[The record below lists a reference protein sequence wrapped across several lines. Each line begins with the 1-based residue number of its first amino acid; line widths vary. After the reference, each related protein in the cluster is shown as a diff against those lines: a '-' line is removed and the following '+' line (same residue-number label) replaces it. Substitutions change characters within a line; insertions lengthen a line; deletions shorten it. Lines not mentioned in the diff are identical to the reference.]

1 MPSREPDPDT
11 RARNSAM
18 RLLARREHSRAEL
31 RGKLVGRGFE
41 NDSVEELLQG
51 LQDQDLLSDERFAM
65 SLIASRAETGYGPNR
80 ISLELRNRGVS
91 EELAR
96 DVLAKAEVDWEERVT
111 DQVAKKFGSNPVQTF
126 PEWARR
132 AKYLE
137 RRGFGQDAIRLA
149 IGNFERSTAET

>member
-1 MPSREPDPDT
+1 MSSREPGPDT

-41 NDSVEELLQG
+41 NDSVEELVKVLEQ
-51 LQDQDLLSDERFAM
+51 QDLLSDERFAM

-80 ISLELRNRGVS
+80 IGLELRNRGVS

-96 DVLAKAEVDWEERVT
+96 EALAKAEVDWGQQVT
-111 DQVAKKFGSNPVQTF
+111 DQAVRKFGSDPAQTF

-132 AKYLE
+132 ARYLE

-149 IGNFERSTAET
+149 IGNFERSTET

>member
-1 MPSREPDPDT
+1 MSSREPGPDT

-51 LQDQDLLSDERFAM
+51 LEDQDLLSDERFAM
-65 SLIASRAETGYGPNR
+65 SLIASRAETGYGPKR
-80 ISLELRNRGVS
+80 IDLELRNRGVS

-96 DVLAKAEVDWEERVT
+96 EALAKAEVDWEERVT
-111 DQVAKKFGSNPVQTF
+111 DQVARKFGSDPAQTF

-132 AKYLE
+132 ARYLE

-149 IGNFERSTAET
+149 IGNFGRSAET

>member
-1 MPSREPDPDT
+1 
-11 RARNSAM
+11 M

-51 LQDQDLLSDERFAM
+51 LEDQDLLSDERFAM
-65 SLIASRAETGYGPNR
+65 SLIASRAETGYGPKR
-80 ISLELRNRGVS
+80 IDLELRNRGVS

-96 DVLAKAEVDWEERVT
+96 EALAKAEVDWGQQVT
-111 DQVAKKFGSNPVQTF
+111 DQAVRKFGSDPAQTI

-132 AKYLE
+132 ARYLE

-149 IGNFERSTAET
+149 IGNFERSTET

>member
-1 MPSREPDPDT
+1 MSSREPDPDT

-51 LQDQDLLSDERFAM
+51 LEDQDLLSDERFAM
-65 SLIASRAETGYGPNR
+65 SLIASRAETGYGPKR
-80 ISLELRNRGVS
+80 IDLELRNRGVS

-96 DVLAKAEVDWEERVT
+96 EALAKAEVDWGQQVT
-111 DQVAKKFGSNPVQTF
+111 DQAVRKFGSDPAQTF

-132 AKYLE
+132 ARYLE

-149 IGNFERSTAET
+149 IGNFGRSAET

>member
-1 MPSREPDPDT
+1 MSSREPGPDT
-11 RARNSAM
+11 RVRNSAM

-41 NDSVEELLQG
+41 DNSVEELLQG
-51 LQDQDLLSDERFAM
+51 LENQGLLSDERFAM
-65 SLIASRAETGYGPNR
+65 SLIASRAEKGYGPNR

-96 DVLAKAEVDWEERVT
+96 DALAKAEVDWEQRVT
-111 DQVAKKFGSNPVQTF
+111 DHVVRKFGSDPAQTF

-149 IGNFERSTAET
+149 IGNFERSAET

>member
-1 MPSREPDPDT
+1 MSSREPGPDT

-18 RLLARREHSRAEL
+18 RFLARREHSRAEL

-51 LQDQDLLSDERFAM
+51 LEDLDLLSDERFAM
-65 SLIASRAETGYGPNR
+65 SLIASRAETGYGPKR
-80 ISLELRNRGVS
+80 IDLELRNRGVS

-96 DVLAKAEVDWEERVT
+96 EALAKAEVDWGQQVT
-111 DQVAKKFGSNPVQTF
+111 DQAVRKFGSDPAQTF

-132 AKYLE
+132 A
-137 RRGFGQDAIRLA
+137 R
-149 IGNFERSTAET
+149 

>member
-1 MPSREPDPDT
+1 MSSRESGPDT
-11 RARNSAM
+11 QARNSAM

-51 LQDQDLLSDERFAM
+51 LEDQDLLSDERFAM

-80 ISLELRNRGVS
+80 IGLELRNRGVS

-96 DVLAKAEVDWEERVT
+96 EALAKAEVDWGQQVT
-111 DQVAKKFGSNPVQTF
+111 DQAVRKFGSDPAQTF

-132 AKYLE
+132 ARHLE

-149 IGNFERSTAET
+149 IGNFERSTET

>member
-1 MPSREPDPDT
+1 MSSREPDPNT

-51 LQDQDLLSDERFAM
+51 LEDQDLLSDERFAM
-65 SLIASRAETGYGPNR
+65 SLIASRAETGYGPKR
-80 ISLELRNRGVS
+80 IDLELRNRGVS

-96 DVLAKAEVDWEERVT
+96 EALAKAEVDWEERVT
-111 DQVAKKFGSNPVQTF
+111 DQVARKFGNDPAQTF

-132 AKYLE
+132 ARYLE

-149 IGNFERSTAET
+149 IGNFERSTET

>member
-1 MPSREPDPDT
+1 MSSREPDPDT

-31 RGKLVGRGFE
+31 RGKLVGRGFV

-51 LQDQDLLSDERFAM
+51 LEDQDLLSDERFAM

-80 ISLELRNRGVS
+80 IGLELRNRGVS

-96 DVLAKAEVDWEERVT
+96 ETLVKAEVDWEERVT
-111 DQVAKKFGSNPVQTF
+111 DQVARKFGSDPAQTF

-132 AKYLE
+132 ARYLE

-149 IGNFERSTAET
+149 IGNFERSTET

>member
-1 MPSREPDPDT
+1 
-11 RARNSAM
+11 M
-18 RLLARREHSRAEL
+18 RLLARREHSRTEL

-51 LQDQDLLSDERFAM
+51 LEDQDLLSDERFAM
-65 SLIASRAETGYGPNR
+65 SLIASRAETGYGPKR
-80 ISLELRNRGVS
+80 IDLELRNRGVS

-96 DVLAKAEVDWEERVT
+96 EALAKAEVDWGQQVT
-111 DQVAKKFGSNPVQTF
+111 DQAVRKFGSDPAQTF

-132 AKYLE
+132 ARYLE

-149 IGNFERSTAET
+149 IGNFERSTET

>member
-1 MPSREPDPDT
+1 MSSREPDPDT

-51 LQDQDLLSDERFAM
+51 LEDQDLLSDERFAM
-65 SLIASRAETGYGPNR
+65 SLIASRAETGYGPKR
-80 ISLELRNRGVS
+80 IDLELRNRGVS

-96 DVLAKAEVDWEERVT
+96 EALAKAEVDWGQQVT
-111 DQVAKKFGSNPVQTF
+111 DQAVRRFGSDPAQTF

-132 AKYLE
+132 ARYLE

-149 IGNFERSTAET
+149 IGNFERSAET

>member
-1 MPSREPDPDT
+1 MSSREPDPDP

-51 LQDQDLLSDERFAM
+51 LEDQDLLSDERFAM
-65 SLIASRAETGYGPNR
+65 SLIASRAETGYGPKR
-80 ISLELRNRGVS
+80 IDLELRNRGVS

-96 DVLAKAEVDWEERVT
+96 EALAKAEVDWGQQVT
-111 DQVAKKFGSNPVQTF
+111 DQVVRKFGSDPAQTF

-132 AKYLE
+132 ARYLE

-149 IGNFERSTAET
+149 IGNFERSAET

>member
-1 MPSREPDPDT
+1 MSSREPGPDT

-51 LQDQDLLSDERFAM
+51 LEDQDLLSDERFAM

-80 ISLELRNRGVS
+80 IGLELRNRGVS

-96 DVLAKAEVDWEERVT
+96 EALAKAEVDWEERVT
-111 DQVAKKFGSNPVQTF
+111 DQVARKFGSDPAQTF

-132 AKYLE
+132 ARYLE

-149 IGNFERSTAET
+149 IGNFERSTET

>member
-1 MPSREPDPDT
+1 MSSREPDSDP

-31 RGKLVGRGFE
+31 RGKLIGRGFE
-41 NDSVEELLQG
+41 NGLVEELLQG
-51 LQDQDLLSDERFAM
+51 LEDQDLLSDERFAM

-80 ISLELRNRGVS
+80 IGLELRNRGVS
-91 EELAR
+91 EELVR
-96 DVLAKAEVDWEERVT
+96 ETLAKAEVNWERRVI
-111 DQVAKKFGSNPVQTF
+111 DQVARKFGSDPAQTF

-149 IGNFERSTAET
+149 IGNFEQSAKT

>member
-1 MPSREPDPDT
+1 MSSREPGPDT

-18 RLLARREHSRAEL
+18 RLLARREPSRAEL

-51 LQDQDLLSDERFAM
+51 LEDQDLLSDERFAL

-80 ISLELRNRGVS
+80 IGLELRNRGVS

-96 DVLAKAEVDWEERVT
+96 EVLAKAEVDWEERMT
-111 DQVAKKFGSNPVQTF
+111 DQVARKFGSHPAQTF

-132 AKYLE
+132 ARYLE

-149 IGNFERSTAET
+149 IGNFERRTET

>member
-1 MPSREPDPDT
+1 MSSREPGPDT

-51 LQDQDLLSDERFAM
+51 LEDQDLLSDERFAM
-65 SLIASRAETGYGPNR
+65 SLIASRAETGYGPKR
-80 ISLELRNRGVS
+80 IDLELRNRGVS

-96 DVLAKAEVDWEERVT
+96 EALAKAEVDWGQQVT
-111 DQVAKKFGSNPVQTF
+111 DQAVRKFGSDPAQTF

-132 AKYLE
+132 ARYLE

-149 IGNFERSTAET
+149 IGNFERSTET

>member
-1 MPSREPDPDT
+1 MSSSEPDPDP

-18 RLLARREHSRAEL
+18 RLLARREHSRTEL
-31 RGKLVGRGFE
+31 RGKLMDRGFE
-41 NDSVEELLQG
+41 NDLVEELLQG
-51 LQDQDLLSDERFAM
+51 LEDQDLLSDERFAI
-65 SLIASRAETGYGPNR
+65 SLVASRAETGYGPNR
-80 ISLELRNRGVS
+80 IGLELRNRGVS

-96 DVLAKAEVDWEERVT
+96 ESLAKAEIDWEERVT
-111 DQVAKKFGSNPVQTF
+111 DQAAKKFGSDPAQTF

-149 IGNFERSTAET
+149 IGNFDRSAET

>member
-1 MPSREPDPDT
+1 MSSREPGPDT

-51 LQDQDLLSDERFAM
+51 LEDQDLLSDERFAM

-80 ISLELRNRGVS
+80 IGLELRNRGVS

-96 DVLAKAEVDWEERVT
+96 EALAKAEVDWGQQVT
-111 DQVAKKFGSNPVQTF
+111 DQAVRKFGSDPAQTF

-132 AKYLE
+132 ARYLE

-149 IGNFERSTAET
+149 IGNFERSTET

>member
-1 MPSREPDPDT
+1 MSSREPDPDP

-41 NDSVEELLQG
+41 SDSVEGLLQG
-51 LQDQDLLSDERFAM
+51 LEEQDLLSDERFAM

-80 ISLELRNRGVS
+80 IDLELRNRGVS

-96 DVLAKAEVDWEERVT
+96 EALAKAEVDWEESVT
-111 DQVAKKFGSNPVQTF
+111 DQVARKFGSDPAQTF

-132 AKYLE
+132 ARYLE
-137 RRGFGQDAIRLA
+137 RRGFDQDAIRLA
-149 IGNFERSTAET
+149 IGNFERSAET

>member
-1 MPSREPDPDT
+1 MSSREPGPDT

-18 RLLARREHSRAEL
+18 RRLARREHSRAEL

-51 LQDQDLLSDERFAM
+51 LEDQDLLSDERFAM
-65 SLIASRAETGYGPNR
+65 SLIASRAETGYGPKR
-80 ISLELRNRGVS
+80 IDLELRNRGVS

-96 DVLAKAEVDWEERVT
+96 ETLAQAGVDWEQQVT
-111 DQVAKKFGSNPVQTF
+111 DQAVRKFGSDPAQTF
-126 PEWARR
+126 PEWVRR
-132 AKYLE
+132 ARYLE

-149 IGNFERSTAET
+149 IGNFERSTET

>member
-1 MPSREPDPDT
+1 MSSREPDPDT

-18 RLLARREHSRAEL
+18 RLLARREHSRSEL
-31 RGKLVGRGFE
+31 RAKLVGRGFE
-41 NDSVEELLQG
+41 HNSVEELLRE
-51 LQDQDLLSDERFAM
+51 LEEQDLLSDERFAM

-80 ISLELRNRGVS
+80 IGLELRNRGVS

-96 DVLAKAEVDWEERVT
+96 ETLAKAEVNWEERVT
-111 DQVAKKFGSNPVQTF
+111 DQAARKFGSDPAQTF

-149 IGNFERSTAET
+149 IGNFERSAET

>member
-1 MPSREPDPDT
+1 
-11 RARNSAM
+11 
-18 RLLARREHSRAEL
+18 L

-51 LQDQDLLSDERFAM
+51 LEDQDLLSDERFAM
-65 SLIASRAETGYGPNR
+65 SLIASRAETGYGPKR
-80 ISLELRNRGVS
+80 IDLELRNRGVS

-96 DVLAKAEVDWEERVT
+96 EALAKAEVDWGQQVT
-111 DQVAKKFGSNPVQTF
+111 DQAVRKFGSDPAQTF

-132 AKYLE
+132 ARYLE

-149 IGNFERSTAET
+149 IGNFERSTET

>member
-1 MPSREPDPDT
+1 MSSREPDPDT

-31 RGKLVGRGFE
+31 CGKLVGRGFE

-51 LQDQDLLSDERFAM
+51 LEDQDLLSDERFAM

-80 ISLELRNRGVS
+80 IDLELRNRGVS

-96 DVLAKAEVDWEERVT
+96 EALAKAEVDWEERVT
-111 DQVAKKFGSNPVQTF
+111 DQVARKFGSDPAQTF

-149 IGNFERSTAET
+149 IGNFERSTET

>member
-1 MPSREPDPDT
+1 MSSREPDPNA

-51 LQDQDLLSDERFAM
+51 FEDQDLLSDERFAM
-65 SLIASRAETGYGPNR
+65 SLIASRAETGYGPKR
-80 ISLELRNRGVS
+80 IDLELRNRGVS

-96 DVLAKAEVDWEERVT
+96 EALAKAEIDWGQQVT
-111 DQVAKKFGSNPVQTF
+111 DQAVRKFGSDPAQTF

-132 AKYLE
+132 ARYLE

-149 IGNFERSTAET
+149 IGNFERSTEA

>member
-1 MPSREPDPDT
+1 MSSREPGPDT

-41 NDSVEELLQG
+41 NDSVEELLQR
-51 LQDQDLLSDERFAM
+51 LEDRDLLSDERFAM

-80 ISLELRNRGVS
+80 IGLELRNRGVS

-96 DVLAKAEVDWEERVT
+96 ETLAKAEVNWEERVT
-111 DQVAKKFGSNPVQTF
+111 DQAARKFGSDPAQTF

-132 AKYLE
+132 ARYLE

-149 IGNFERSTAET
+149 IGNFERSTET

>member
-1 MPSREPDPDT
+1 MSGREPGPDT

-51 LQDQDLLSDERFAM
+51 LEDQDLLSDERFAI
-65 SLIASRAETGYGPNR
+65 SLIASRVETGYGPKR
-80 ISLELRNRGVS
+80 IDLELRNRGVS
-91 EELAR
+91 EELACEA
-96 DVLAKAEVDWEERVT
+96 LAKAGVDWGQQVT
-111 DQVAKKFGSNPVQTF
+111 DQAVRKFGSDPAQTF

-132 AKYLE
+132 ARYLE

-149 IGNFERSTAET
+149 IGNYGRSAEA

>member
-1 MPSREPDPDT
+1 MSSREPGPDT

-51 LQDQDLLSDERFAM
+51 LEDQDFLSDERFAM
-65 SLIASRAETGYGPNR
+65 SLIVSRAETGYGPKR
-80 ISLELRNRGVS
+80 IDLELRNRGVS

-96 DVLAKAEVDWEERVT
+96 EVLAKAQVDWGRQVT
-111 DQVAKKFGSNPVQTF
+111 DQAVRKFGSDPAQTF

-132 AKYLE
+132 ARYLE

-149 IGNFERSTAET
+149 IGNFERSTET

>member
-1 MPSREPDPDT
+1 MSSREPGPDS

-51 LQDQDLLSDERFAM
+51 LEDQDLLSDERFAM
-65 SLIASRAETGYGPNR
+65 SLIASRAETGYGPKR
-80 ISLELRNRGVS
+80 IDLELRNRGVS

-96 DVLAKAEVDWEERVT
+96 EALAKAEVDWGQQVT
-111 DQVAKKFGSNPVQTF
+111 DQAVRKFGIDPAQTF

-132 AKYLE
+132 ARYLE

-149 IGNFERSTAET
+149 IGNFERSVET

>member
-1 MPSREPDPDT
+1 MSSCEPGPDT

-51 LQDQDLLSDERFAM
+51 LEDQDLLSDERFAM
-65 SLIASRAETGYGPNR
+65 SLIASRAETGYGPKR
-80 ISLELRNRGVS
+80 IDLELRNRGVS

-96 DVLAKAEVDWEERVT
+96 EALAKAEVDWGQQVT
-111 DQVAKKFGSNPVQTF
+111 DQAVRKFGSNPAQTF

-132 AKYLE
+132 ARYLE

-149 IGNFERSTAET
+149 IGNFERSTET

>member
-1 MPSREPDPDT
+1 MSSREPGPDT

-31 RGKLVGRGFE
+31 RGKLVDRGFE

-51 LQDQDLLSDERFAM
+51 LEDQDLLSDERFAM
-65 SLIASRAETGYGPNR
+65 SLIASRAETGYGPKR
-80 ISLELRNRGVS
+80 IDLELRNRGVS

-96 DVLAKAEVDWEERVT
+96 EALAKAEVDWGQQVT
-111 DQVAKKFGSNPVQTF
+111 DQVARKFGSDPAQTF

-132 AKYLE
+132 ARYLE

-149 IGNFERSTAET
+149 IGNFGRSAET

>member
-1 MPSREPDPDT
+1 MSSREPGPDT

-51 LQDQDLLSDERFAM
+51 LEDQDLLSDERFAM

-80 ISLELRNRGVS
+80 IGLELRNRGVS

-96 DVLAKAEVDWEERVT
+96 EVLAKAQVDWEERVT
-111 DQVAKKFGSNPVQTF
+111 DQVARKFGSDPAQTF

-132 AKYLE
+132 ARYLE

-149 IGNFERSTAET
+149 IGNFGRSAET

>member
-1 MPSREPDPDT
+1 MSSREPGSDT

-51 LQDQDLLSDERFAM
+51 LEDQDLLSDERFAM
-65 SLIASRAETGYGPNR
+65 SLIASRAETGYGPKR
-80 ISLELRNRGVS
+80 IDLELRNRGVS

-96 DVLAKAEVDWEERVT
+96 EALAKAEVDWGQQVT
-111 DQVAKKFGSNPVQTF
+111 DQAVRKFGSDPAQTF

-132 AKYLE
+132 ARYLE

-149 IGNFERSTAET
+149 IGNFERSTET

>member
-1 MPSREPDPDT
+1 MSSREPGPDT

-51 LQDQDLLSDERFAM
+51 LEDQDLLSDERFAM
-65 SLIASRAETGYGPNR
+65 SLIASRAETGYGPKR
-80 ISLELRNRGVS
+80 IDLELRNRGVS

-96 DVLAKAEVDWEERVT
+96 EALAKAEVDWGQQVT
-111 DQVAKKFGSNPVQTF
+111 DQAVRKFGSDPAQTF

-132 AKYLE
+132 ARYLE

-149 IGNFERSTAET
+149 IGNFERNTET

>member
-1 MPSREPDPDT
+1 MSGRKPDPDT
-11 RARNSAM
+11 RSRNVAM

-51 LQDQDLLSDERFAM
+51 LEDQDLLSDERFAM
-65 SLIASRAETGYGPNR
+65 SLIASRAETGYGPKR
-80 ISLELRNRGVS
+80 IDLELRNRGVS

-96 DVLAKAEVDWEERVT
+96 EALAKAEVDWGQQVT
-111 DQVAKKFGSNPVQTF
+111 DQAVRKFGSDPAQTF

-132 AKYLE
+132 ARYLE

-149 IGNFERSTAET
+149 IGNFERSTET

>member
-1 MPSREPDPDT
+1 MSSRESGPDT

-51 LQDQDLLSDERFAM
+51 LEDQDLLSDERFAM
-65 SLIASRAETGYGPNR
+65 SLIASRAETGYGPKR
-80 ISLELRNRGVS
+80 IDLELRNRGVS

-96 DVLAKAEVDWEERVT
+96 ETLAKAEVDWGQQVT
-111 DQVAKKFGSNPVQTF
+111 DQAVRKFGSDPAQTF

-132 AKYLE
+132 ARYLE

-149 IGNFERSTAET
+149 IGNFRRSTET

>member
-1 MPSREPDPDT
+1 MSSCEPDPDP

-41 NDSVEELLQG
+41 TDSVEELLQG
-51 LQDQDLLSDERFAM
+51 LEDQDLLSDERFAT

-80 ISLELRNRGVS
+80 IDLELRNRGVS

-96 DVLAKAEVDWEERVT
+96 EALAKAEVDWEQRVT
-111 DQVAKKFGSNPVQTF
+111 DHAAKKFGSDPAQTF

-137 RRGFGQDAIRLA
+137 RKGFGQDAIRLA
-149 IGNFERSTAET
+149 IGNFERSVET